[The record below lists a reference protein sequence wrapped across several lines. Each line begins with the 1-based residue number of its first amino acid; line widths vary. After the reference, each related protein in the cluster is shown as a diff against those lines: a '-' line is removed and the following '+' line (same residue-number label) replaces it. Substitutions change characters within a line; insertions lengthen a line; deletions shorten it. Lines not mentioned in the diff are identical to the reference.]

1 MRGHPDAAIVP
12 SRQSCVSASRCSKK
26 PASSGAAAAN
36 SFQFTVRS
44 EGKLFVVPTSKR
56 LNVAVVGATGI
67 VGQEMLKVLA
77 QRGFPTERV
86 VALASERS
94 KGMTAAYNGSQLPIE
109 ALHED
114 SFKGIDIALF
124 SASSDV
130 SLMHAPLAAE
140 SGAIA
145 IDNSS
150 AWRMKENVPLVVPE
164 VNRDDIASNEGIVAN
179 PNCCAI
185 PLTVVL
191 SPLHKKVGVERVL
204 VSTYQSASGAGKA
217 LVDELDEQT
226 KAIAAGTEPQASVYP
241 RQLAYNVVPGGWRP
255 EADGYNEE
263 EVKIVNEARK
273 IRHMPELRI
282 TATCVRVP
290 VPVGH
295 GESVFIETTK
305 KITADEA
312 RTLLGSAPGVIV
324 EDDPHA
330 RLYPTPHHVA
340 GKDEVYVG
348 RIRRDP
354 STARGLALWIVSD
367 NLRKGA
373 ALNAVQI
380 AEEALNMGLVKV

>member
-1 MRGHPDAAIVP
+1 M
-12 SRQSCVSASRCSKK
+12 
-26 PASSGAAAAN
+26 
-36 SFQFTVRS
+36 
-44 EGKLFVVPTSKR
+44 PTSKR

-67 VGQEMLKVLA
+67 VGQEMLKVLS

-86 VALASERS
+86 IPLASERS
-94 KGMTAAYNGSQLPIE
+94 KGMTAAFNGGRIAIQPLR
-109 ALHED
+109 ED
-114 SFKGIDIALF
+114 SFKGVDIALF
-124 SASSDV
+124 AASSDIA
-130 SLMHAPLAAE
+130 LMYGPIAVEA
-140 SGAIA
+140 GAIV

-185 PLTVVL
+185 PLTVIL
-191 SPLHKKVGVERVL
+191 NPLHKKVGIDRVL

-217 LVDELDEQT
+217 LVDELEEQT
-226 KAIAAGTEPQASVYP
+226 RAIAAGEEPQADVYP
-241 RQLAYNVVPGGWRP
+241 QQLAYNVVPVGWRP
-255 EADGYNEE
+255 ESDGYNEE
-263 EVKIVNEARK
+263 EVKIVNETRK
-273 IRHMPELRI
+273 IMHLPDLRI

-295 GESVFIETTK
+295 GESVFVETFDP
-305 KITADEA
+305 ITADEA
-312 RTLLGSAPGVIV
+312 RTLLGGAPGVIV

-330 RLYPTPHHVA
+330 KLYPTPHGVA

-348 RIRRDP
+348 RIRKDY

-367 NLRKGA
+367 NVRKGA

-380 AEEALNMGLVKV
+380 AEEAIGMGVVRLSAT